1 MDDKAVRKLLV
12 DMLTKP
18 NAHLTFENVIRDFT
32 PENRG
37 KRIAN
42 FPHTAWQLLEHL
54 RIAQWDILE
63 FSRNPAHVSPEFPDG
78 YWPREDAPPNNAS
91 WDKSVAAFIRDLNA
105 MAALV
110 ESPNSNLLIP
120 FPHGDGQNLLREALV
135 LAKHNSYHIGQLAML
150 KKSL

>member
-18 NAHLTFENVIRDFT
+18 NAHITFEKTIEGFY

-37 KRIAN
+37 RRVAN

-78 YWPREDAPPNNAS
+78 YWPKEDAPPGNTA
-91 WDKSVAAFIRDLNA
+91 WDISVAAFTRDLKT
-105 MAALV
+105 MVALI
-110 ESPNSNLLIP
+110 EDPNSNLLVP
-120 FPHGDGQNLLREALV
+120 FPYGDGQNLFREALV
-135 LAKHNSYHIGQLAML
+135 LAKHNSYHLGQLAML